1 MASTHDSQAAIPLI
15 HMSDERVINLYD
27 LMNSAYDVPQIREA
41 SQQLGHVRQKFR
53 IVAQKNRS

>member
-1 MASTHDSQAAIPLI
+1 
-15 HMSDERVINLYD
+15 MSDERVINLYD